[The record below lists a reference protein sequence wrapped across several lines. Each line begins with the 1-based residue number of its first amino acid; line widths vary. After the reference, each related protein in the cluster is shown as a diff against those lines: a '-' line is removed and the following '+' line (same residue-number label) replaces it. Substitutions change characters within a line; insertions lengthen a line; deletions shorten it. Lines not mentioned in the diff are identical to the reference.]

1 MFLAAPEKDFVIKS
15 SIPATSFMQKRISL
29 YLHKKDAEQKG
40 HKKNRLFLYCFYAVP
55 IVHTILMHNQSI
67 FLVLM
72 VLQN

>member
-1 MFLAAPEKDFVIKS
+1 MPTTAFMH
-15 SIPATSFMQKRISL
+15 FMQKRISL

-40 HKKNRLFLYCFYAVP
+40 HKKQTFPIRFLCSSNS
-55 IVHTILMHNQSI
+55 VHTILMHNQSI

>member
-40 HKKNRLFLYCFYAVP
+40 HKKQTFPIRSYAAP
-55 IVHTILMHNQSI
+55 IVHTTLTHNQNI

>member
-40 HKKNRLFLYCFYAVP
+40 HKKQTFPIRFLCSSNSAYNINA
-55 IVHTILMHNQSI
+55 
-67 FLVLM
+67 
-72 VLQN
+72 

>member
-40 HKKNRLFLYCFYAVP
+40 HKKTDFSY
-55 IVHTILMHNQSI
+55 T
-67 FLVLM
+67 VLCSP
-72 VLQN
+72 NSAYNTNA